1 MSKRDYYEVLGVD
14 KNADDK
20 QLKSAYRKLAMKYH
34 PDRNPDNKEA
44 EEKFK
49 EANEAYEILS
59 DSEKRNLYDRFGH
72 AGVNQNAG
80 AGGGFNGFGG
90 DFGGGFGFEDIF
102 DSFFGGGGSRRGP
115 RRRGPSKGS
124 DIEVNVTIDFLDAA
138 NGVAKEI
145 EYLRTEDCEVCSGTG
160 AKAGSG
166 KKTCPTCNGSG
177 EVRYAQRSLFG
188 QSISVKECDTCHGT
202 GEVVEEP
209 CDTCK
214 GHGRVKKRRKIEIK
228 IPAGVDNGNVMTLR
242 GEGNLGFKGG
252 PRGDVYVSIKVRPH
266 EIFEREGENIYLR
279 IPITF
284 PQAALGDELI
294 VPTIDGKVKYK
305 IEAGTQ
311 NGTSFKLKGKG
322 FPYLNGYGRGDMYV
336 KVVIE
341 VPTELTDAQKKLI
354 MDLDKELNENSYKK
368 RTSFMDKMK
377 NLFS

>member
-14 KNADDK
+14 KSADEK

-34 PDRNPDNKEA
+34 PDKNPDNKEA

-49 EANEAYEILS
+49 EINEAYEVLS

-72 AGVNQNAG
+72 AGVNQNTG

-90 DFGGGFGFEDIF
+90 DFGGFGFEDIF
-102 DSFFGGGGSRRGP
+102 DSFFGGGGSRRSSRRNGP
-115 RRRGPSKGS
+115 AKGS
-124 DIEVNVTIDFLDAA
+124 DIEAHVTIDFIDAA
-138 NGVAKEI
+138 KGVAKEI
-145 EYLRTEDCEVCSGTG
+145 EFLRTEDCEVCSGTG
-160 AKAGSG
+160 AKKGTG
-166 KKTCPTCNGSG
+166 KKTCPTCNGAG

-188 QSISVKECDTCHGT
+188 QSISVRECDTCHGT

-214 GHGRVKKRRKIEIK
+214 GHGKVKKRKKIEIK

-242 GEGNLGFKGG
+242 GEGNLGRKGG
-252 PRGDVYVSIKVRPH
+252 PRGDVHVAIKVKPH
-266 EIFEREGENIYLR
+266 EIFERDGENIYLR

-336 KVVIE
+336 KVIIE
-341 VPTELTDAQKKLI
+341 VPTELTDTQKRI
-354 MDLDKELNENSYKK
+354 IEELDKELNDKSYKK
-368 RTSFMDKMK
+368 RTSFLDKMK